1 MILLTGASGYVGSR
15 LLRELEA
22 AGRTMRCLAGARAR
36 GGQPN
41 HDRSRKGRRSRRIVA
56 GRGDGGCGPGVL
68 SRALHGERCAV
79 RGARSRVG
87 GQLRACR
94 PSGRRTPHHLSRGL
108 TDDASSLSTHLKSRL
123 ETGETLT
130 NAASLPPTHV
140 DRLSSRRRHGW
151 GEHELLRLCLKRIE
165 PSRSRLARCV
175 VEDNRGHKT
184 RLSPRLI
191 R

>member
-1 MILLTGASGYVGSR
+1 MRPGRSMILLTGASGYVGSR

-94 PSGRRTPHHLSRGL
+94 PSGRRTPHHLSRRPHRRCKFAVHAPEEPTRNGR
-108 TDDASSLSTHLKSRL
+108 DADQRSFT
-123 ETGETLT
+123 
-130 NAASLPPTHV
+130 PTHP
-140 DRLSSRRRHGW
+140 RRPPFVP
-151 GEHELLRLCLKRIE
+151 KT
-165 PSRSRLARCV
+165 
-175 VEDNRGHKT
+175 T
-184 RLSPRLI
+184 RLR
-191 R
+191 